1 MLPFKGFTK
10 AANNFQ
16 KVIKDHQIT
25 QIDTDGEH
33 YIRTSTY
40 LMNKDLALEWYT
52 QEEIDESMDYMKY
65 KSETNKDFKNYVSAT
80 VIPHASKMM
89 DDFMMET
96 SSQIFGE
103 ETAKILKN
111 ISKKNGNDIVK
122 ILNNRYA
129 NRDIKD
135 EEVKFMIMNGIITPE
150 EYAVSIAYDKNGE
163 LRIDASD
170 EQITAEVMKR
180 QVDAEILRKFA
191 RWGKGEAYPK
201 ITPQNIMEAYQNFS
215 SARYQERERK
225 K

>member
-1 MLPFKGFTK
+1 
-10 AANNFQ
+10 
-16 KVIKDHQIT
+16 
-25 QIDTDGEH
+25 
-33 YIRTSTY
+33 
-40 LMNKDLALEWYT
+40 
-52 QEEIDESMDYMKY
+52 
-65 KSETNKDFKNYVSAT
+65 
-80 VIPHASKMM
+80 
-89 DDFMMET
+89 
-96 SSQIFGE
+96 
-103 ETAKILKN
+103 
-111 ISKKNGNDIVK
+111 
-122 ILNNRYA
+122 
-129 NRDIKD
+129 
-135 EEVKFMIMNGIITPE
+135 MIMNGIITPE